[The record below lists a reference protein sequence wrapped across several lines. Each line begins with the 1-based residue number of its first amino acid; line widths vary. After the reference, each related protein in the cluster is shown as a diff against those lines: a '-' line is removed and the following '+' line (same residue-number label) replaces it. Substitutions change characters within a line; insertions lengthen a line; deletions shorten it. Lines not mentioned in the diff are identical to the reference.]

1 MRYVKTNLKKI
12 LFAALFFSASFLYAD
27 SWFVCLASYHYKENA
42 ISAAQNYQRNGLNIF
57 IKEYAE
63 NENDFIYRVFLNE
76 SFPVKTEALNRKENL
91 ENNDS
96 LSDLRLNGLWCVQLP
111 MDQAVQ
117 KPKMK
122 KAKETQKAFEK
133 KVDQL
138 KENSEASELPEI
150 VEISIIEEV
159 PVEKIVEVIKEITVE
174 KIVQVIKEVPVE
186 VIKEVPV
193 EKIIEVIKEVPVY
206 VQPENSQAET
216 IQPEAA
222 VIETETP
229 VEAFS
234 ETSTE
239 NQNEAAV
246 EEIIEEASD
255 EESEL
260 PAEAATEAPAE
271 E

>member
-12 LFAALFFSASFLYAD
+12 LFAALFFFASFLYAD

-122 KAKETQKAFEK
+122 MAKETQKAFEK

-150 VEISIIEEV
+150 VEISIIE
-159 PVEKIVEVIKEITVE
+159 
-174 KIVQVIKEVPVE
+174 EVPVE

-229 VEAFS
+229 VEAVS